1 MATATIGGAFQWDF
15 WIFSLAEV
23 KAIAEHG
30 GEWSAQQF
38 GLPWG
43 WWERTKR
50 MMRCS
55 TTDSCKRGR
64 LFQIIGNF
72 PMSMVRKKISAEVQY
87 GLIHPEGII
96 FE

>member
-1 MATATIGGAFQWDF
+1 MGSGQPN
-15 WIFSLAEV
+15 SL
-23 KAIAEHG
+23 G
-30 GEWSAQQF
+30 CP
-38 GLPWG
+38 GLVG
-43 WWERTKR
+43 VNEAKDVMFFDVSVDL

-87 GLIHPEGII
+87 YSMV
-96 FE
+96 

>member
-1 MATATIGGAFQWDF
+1 MVSPTVWVALGVGVN
-15 WIFSLAEV
+15 EV
-23 KAIAEHG
+23 KDVMFFDV
-30 GEWSAQQF
+30 SVD
-38 GLPWG
+38 L
-43 WWERTKR
+43 